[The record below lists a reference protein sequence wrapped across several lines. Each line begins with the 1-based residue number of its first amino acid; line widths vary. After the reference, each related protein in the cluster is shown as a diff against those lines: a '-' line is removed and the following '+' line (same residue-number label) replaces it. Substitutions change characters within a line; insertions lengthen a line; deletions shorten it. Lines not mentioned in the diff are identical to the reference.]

1 LHINPTRVVVVLADP
16 LKTIHVVY
24 DECSPSNA
32 TSLSLASRL
41 ELSRQIVVVVLVT
54 LLSVVKM
61 RAPQNPITDH

>member
-1 LHINPTRVVVVLADP
+1 MCVVVVLDD
-16 LKTIHVVY
+16 LRKTILVVY

-32 TSLSLASRL
+32 TSLSLAPRL

>member
-1 LHINPTRVVVVLADP
+1 MCVVVVLDDP
-16 LKTIHVVY
+16 LKTILVVY
-24 DECSPSNA
+24 DECGSLNA